1 MAPASGAWWAVV
13 MAEVTIRNMVK
24 RYGSVTAVDDIS
36 LHVQDGE
43 FMVFLGPSGC
53 GKTTTLRSIAGLEQP
68 QSGDILIGTR
78 RVNTLSPADRD
89 IAFVF
94 QFYALYPH
102 LNVYDNIA
110 FPLRAQHV
118 VPSEV
123 ARRVQSITR
132 ILQIEGVLKRR
143 IRQLS
148 SGEQQRVALGRA
160 LIRRPQVL
168 LMDEPLTN
176 LDSMLRSETRA
187 ELKHLQQ
194 EQKVTTVYV
203 THDQVEA
210 MALGDRI
217 TVMHKGRIQQMGT
230 PLDVYRHPS
239 NLFVAGF
246 LGTPPMS
253 LVTGTLQ
260 RSNGLL
266 QVAGDGFALNL
277 PDRLT
282 SALQDYANLTKVVIG
297 LRPEAVRL
305 YLKQPPDA
313 AAAQATV
320 YAVEPL
326 GDENIID
333 VKLGIA
339 LLRARTLPS
348 VRPRVGDVVWIAP
361 VAEAI
366 HVFDLHTEQVIG
378 EDTQSPVART
388 AEPGLSK
395 AGMR

>member
-1 MAPASGAWWAVV
+1 

-24 RYGSVTAVDDIS
+24 RFGSVTAVDKIS
-36 LHVQDGE
+36 LQVRDGE
-43 FMVFLGPSGC
+43 LMVFLGPSGC
-53 GKTTTLRSIAGLEQP
+53 GKTTTLRSIAGLEHP
-68 QSGDILIGTR
+68 QSGDILIGSR
-78 RVNTLSPADRD
+78 RVNALSPADRD

-118 VPSEV
+118 SPAEV
-123 ARRVQSITR
+123 EQRVQGIAR
-132 ILQIEGVLKRR
+132 ILQIDGVLKRR

-194 EQKVTTVYV
+194 EQKVTTIYV

-217 TVMHKGRIQQMGT
+217 TVMNRGRIQQLGT
-230 PLDVYRHPS
+230 PLEVYRHPA

-253 LVTGTLQ
+253 LVSGSLQ
-260 RSNGLL
+260 SRDGRL
-266 QVAGDGFALNL
+266 QVAGEGFTLNL
-277 PDRLT
+277 PERLA
-282 SALQDYANLTKVVIG
+282 SALQGHSNLTNVVIG

-305 YLKQPPDA
+305 YLQQPVDGT
-313 AAAQATV
+313 AAQATV
-320 YAVEPL
+320 YAMEPL
-326 GDENIID
+326 GDENLID
-333 VKLGIA
+333 VRLGTA
-339 LLRARTLPS
+339 MLRARTLPS
-348 VRPRVGDVVWIAP
+348 LRPRAGEVVW
-361 VAEAI
+361 VASVSEAI
-366 HVFDLHTEQVIG
+366 HVFDPQTEEAIG
-378 EDTQSPVART
+378 EDLRAPAPPVAAPAVRGV
-388 AEPGLSK
+388 GL
-395 AGMR
+395 R